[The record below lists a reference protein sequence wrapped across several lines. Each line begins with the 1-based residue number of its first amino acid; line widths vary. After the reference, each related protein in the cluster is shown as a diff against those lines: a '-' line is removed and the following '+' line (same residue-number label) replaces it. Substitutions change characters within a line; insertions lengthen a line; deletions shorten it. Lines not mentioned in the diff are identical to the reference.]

1 MTNLSIPDRAAQL
14 VSMRVEVES
23 AIARVRNLDGDWQA
37 FHLLEHDVING
48 VHEQLS
54 QAHAMLSR
62 VRDMA
67 GNEANRLKGKK

>member
-1 MTNLSIPDRAAQL
+1 MRAEA
-14 VSMRVEVES
+14 ES
-23 AIARVRNLDGDWQA
+23 AIARVRDLEGDWQA

-48 VHEQLS
+48 VHEHLN

-67 GNEANRLKGKK
+67 ATEASRLKGAA